1 MDDGGSRR
9 TVEDA
14 PFHVNFLS
22 DRACF
27 AAAEYTRRIVAFPVQ
42 YTVCV
47 PILIC
52 NHAGSPGE
60 TLVSGAVISVQF
72 PVAPPL
78 PHNYLSGESIVA
90 YEGRLIS
97 IPIKLA
103 VSIPPSLS
111 NDLIVFSVSDNFN
124 MK

>member
-1 MDDGGSRR
+1 MDDGRPRSS
-9 TVEDA
+9 VAEP

-27 AAAEYTRRIVAFPVQ
+27 AAAEYSRRIVAFPVEDA
-42 YTVCV
+42 VCV

-72 PVAPPL
+72 PVTPPL
-78 PHNYLSGESIVA
+78 PHSYLSGKRIVA